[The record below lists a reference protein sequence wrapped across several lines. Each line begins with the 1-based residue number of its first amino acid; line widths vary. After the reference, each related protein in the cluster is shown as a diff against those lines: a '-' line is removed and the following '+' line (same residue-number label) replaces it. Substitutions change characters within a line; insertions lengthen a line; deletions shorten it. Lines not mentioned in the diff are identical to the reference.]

1 MKTGLIT
8 SDTYQ
13 NHNTG
18 DGHPEKIDRVT
29 VVIDNFKK
37 LDNKDLVWKKPSKF
51 DRSLLEIT
59 HNSDYINFV
68 EKSFPEKGLSFLD
81 GDTIVSPGSKDAT
94 SDAVG
99 SIITAID
106 GVQNKDFK
114 NAFCAVRPP
123 GHHAEKNK
131 AMGFGV
137 FNNVAVS
144 AQYANTKKNY
154 SKILIVDFDVHHGNG
169 TQDIL
174 WNEKRSLFISSH
186 QMPLYPG
193 TGKENEI
200 GIENN
205 ILNIPLPPNTMGKD
219 FRYLYENKVFPAL
232 EKFSPDLLLVS
243 AGFDA
248 HTSDPLA
255 NINLSEEDFAWVT
268 GRLCDLADKHCNGR
282 LVSTL
287 EGGYDLDALAKC
299 VTNHLKTLLDRGRNV

>member
-8 SDTYQ
+8 SGTYQ

-29 VVIDNFKK
+29 VVINNFKK

-131 AMGFGV
+131 AMGFCIY
-137 FNNVAVS
+137 NNVAVG
-144 AQYANTKKNY
+144 ANYLINKYKLKK
-154 SKILIVDFDVHHGNG
+154 IAIIDFDVHHGNG
-169 TQDIL
+169 TQDIFYD
-174 WNEKRSLFISSH
+174 NEKVLYISTH
-186 QMPLYPG
+186 QYPYYPG
-193 TGKENEI
+193 SGTNDERGKY
-200 GIENN
+200 NN
-205 ILNIPLPPNTMGKD
+205 ILNIPLPAGTTSEEYLNAYEFVLKKIKE
-219 FRYLYENKVFPAL
+219 FRPEFI
-232 EKFSPDLLLVS
+232 LLS

-248 HTSDPLA
+248 HKDDPLA
-255 NINLSEEDFAWVT
+255 QLQLESKDFYTITKRTLELSKQY
-268 GRLCDLADKHCNGR
+268 CDGKV
-282 LVSTL
+282 VSIL
-287 EGGYDLDALAKC
+287 EGGYDLLALQESTEMHVKA
-299 VTNHLKTLLDRGRNV
+299 LLEFN

>member
-29 VVIDNFKK
+29 VIIDNFKK
-37 LDNKDLVWKKPSKF
+37 LDNKDLIWKKPSKF

-106 GVQNKDFK
+106 GVQNKNFN

-131 AMGFGV
+131 AMGFCIY
-137 FNNVAVS
+137 NNVAVG
-144 AQYANTKKNY
+144 ANYLIDKYKLKKVA
-154 SKILIVDFDVHHGNG
+154 IIDFDVHHGNG
-169 TQDIL
+169 TQDIFYD
-174 WNEKRSLFISSH
+174 NEKVLYISTH
-186 QMPLYPG
+186 QYPYYPG
-193 TGKENEI
+193 SGTNDEKGKH
-200 GIENN
+200 NN
-205 ILNIPLPPNTMGKD
+205 ILNIPLPAGTTSEE
-219 FRYLYENKVFPAL
+219 YLNAYEFVLKKIKEFKP
-232 EKFSPDLLLVS
+232 EFILLS

-248 HTSDPLA
+248 HKDDPLA
-255 NINLSEEDFAWVT
+255 QLQLESKDFYNITKRTLELSKQY
-268 GRLCDLADKHCNGR
+268 CDGKV
-282 LVSTL
+282 VSIL
-287 EGGYDLDALAKC
+287 EGGYDLLALQESTEMHVKA
-299 VTNHLKTLLDRGRNV
+299 LLEFN